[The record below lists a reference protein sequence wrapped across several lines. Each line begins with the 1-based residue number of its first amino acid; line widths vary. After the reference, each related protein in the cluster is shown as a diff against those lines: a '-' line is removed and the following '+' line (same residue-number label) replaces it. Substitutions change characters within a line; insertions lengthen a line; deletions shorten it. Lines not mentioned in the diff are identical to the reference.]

1 MQIRAAGFPARS
13 SGTAYRVMHFF
24 KHGWANL
31 SSYSTAVLNLVHT
44 RVPPGVHME
53 ESDAPYRCYAQ
64 LNLALEYC
72 QIEQN
77 RTADVVAASA
87 RRDHRKS
94 KFGLRQGIK
103 LN

>member
-31 SSYSTAVLNLVHT
+31 SSYSTAVHT

-53 ESDAPYRCYAQ
+53 ESDAPYRCYTQ
-64 LNLALEYC
+64 LNLVLEYIR
-72 QIEQN
+72 IEQN